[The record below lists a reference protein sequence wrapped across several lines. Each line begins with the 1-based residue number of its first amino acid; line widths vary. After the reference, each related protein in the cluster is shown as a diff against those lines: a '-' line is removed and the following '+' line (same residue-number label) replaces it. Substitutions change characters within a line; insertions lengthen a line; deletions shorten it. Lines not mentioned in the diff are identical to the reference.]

1 MEPLLDKVL
10 SAKQACD
17 WLNISRTTLYRITN
31 KGDVP
36 KIKLSPRRV
45 GWRIKDLIK
54 YVDTNTVVGG
64 QNRGS
69 V

>member
-1 MEPLLDKVL
+1 MDKVL
-10 SAKQACD
+10 SAEQACD

-45 GWRIKDLIK
+45 GWRINDLIR
-54 YVDTNTVVGG
+54 YVEANKVVGV
-64 QNRGS
+64 QNREPT
-69 V
+69 

>member
-1 MEPLLDKVL
+1 MDKVL

-45 GWRIKDLIK
+45 GWRVTDFVK
-54 YVDTNTVVGG
+54 YVDANTVVGD
-64 QNRGS
+64 QNKGS

>member
-1 MEPLLDKVL
+1 MEKVL

-36 KIKLSPRRV
+36 KIKLLPRRV
-45 GWRIKDLIK
+45 GWRITDLIK
-54 YVDTNTVVGG
+54 YVDANTVVSG

>member
-1 MEPLLDKVL
+1 MEPSLDKVL

-45 GWRIKDLIK
+45 GWRITDLVE
-54 YVDTNTVVGG
+54 YVDANTVVGDK
-64 QNRGS
+64 NKDS

>member
-1 MEPLLDKVL
+1 MEPSLDKVL

-64 QNRGS
+64 QNRDP

>member
-1 MEPLLDKVL
+1 MDKVL

-45 GWRIKDLIK
+45 GWRITDLIK
-54 YVDTNTVVGG
+54 YVDAKTVVSG

>member
-1 MEPLLDKVL
+1 MDKVL

-45 GWRIKDLIK
+45 GWRITDLVK
-54 YVDTNTVVGG
+54 YVDANTVVGD
-64 QNRGS
+64 QNKDS

>member
-1 MEPLLDKVL
+1 MDKVL

-17 WLNISRTTLYRITN
+17 WLNISRATLYRLTN
-31 KGDVP
+31 NGDVP

-45 GWRIKDLIK
+45 GWRIKDLTK
-54 YVDTNTVVGG
+54 YVESNTVVGS
-64 QNRGS
+64 QHRGS

>member
-1 MEPLLDKVL
+1 MDKVL

-45 GWRIKDLIK
+45 GWRIADLIK
-54 YVDTNTVVGG
+54 YVDANTVVGG

-69 V
+69 F

>member
-1 MEPLLDKVL
+1 MDKVL

-45 GWRIKDLIK
+45 GWRSTDLVK
-54 YVDTNTVVGG
+54 YVDANTVVGD
-64 QNRGS
+64 QNKDS

>member
-1 MEPLLDKVL
+1 MEPSLDKVL

-45 GWRIKDLIK
+45 GWRITDLVK
-54 YVDTNTVVGG
+54 YVDANTVVGD
-64 QNRGS
+64 QNKDT

>member
-1 MEPLLDKVL
+1 MDKVL

-45 GWRIKDLIK
+45 GWRITDLVE
-54 YVDTNTVVGG
+54 YVDANTVVGDK
-64 QNRGS
+64 NKDS

>member
-1 MEPLLDKVL
+1 MDKVL

-17 WLNISRTTLYRITN
+17 WLNISRTTLCRITN

-45 GWRIKDLIK
+45 GWRITDLIK
-54 YVDTNTVVGG
+54 YVDANTVVGG

>member
-45 GWRIKDLIK
+45 GWRITDLIK
-54 YVDTNTVVGG
+54 YVDANTVVGG
-64 QNRGS
+64 QNSGS